1 MMFPPGMKG
10 FARADLVGT
19 GSVSYVWLMDHPDPQ
34 SRREVKSMSLKLL
47 MIEDDADQRELV
59 REIIE
64 DHFGPGTVQCAGSRA
79 EALRQPLADFDLI
92 ITDYNLPDGSGMDL
106 LADLRERC
114 NTPVIMV
121 TGENSGEMAAEAIR
135 RGATDY
141 IVKLGDYMF
150 SIPLVIEKNLTV
162 AKLRH
167 ENDMLRTS
175 LEKALAE
182 VQQTNQQL
190 ADSLKRVEQM
200 AATDPLTG
208 LYNRRHFARVIDQL
222 YSDAIRH
229 GHDLSAVMI
238 DLDSY
243 KQLNDT
249 YGHAVGDQLLVL
261 AGKIIQ
267 ADLRRGD
274 VAARYGGDEF
284 VLLLPHAGS
293 AEAER
298 VVERIRTNFKSAS
311 AQLLKRPLGVSMSIG
326 LASVNTCQP
335 ASADEL
341 MASADKALYEAK
353 EAGRD
358 RIRCAA
364 GAAHLEKVPA

>member
-1 MMFPPGMKG
+1 M
-10 FARADLVGT
+10 A
-19 GSVSYVWLMDHPDPQ
+19 
-34 SRREVKSMSLKLL
+34 LKLL

-64 DHFGPGTVQCAGSRA
+64 DHFGQGTVVCAGSRA
-79 EALRQPLADFDLI
+79 EALRQPVGDFDLI
-92 ITDYNLPDGSGMDL
+92 ITDYNLPDGSGMQL
-106 LADLRERC
+106 LGDIRSRC
-114 NTPVIMV
+114 DTPVIMV
-121 TGENSGEMAAEAIR
+121 TGENSGEIATEAIR
-135 RGATDY
+135 KGATDY

-162 AKLRH
+162 AKLRD
-167 ENDMLRTS
+167 ENDSLRAS
-175 LEKALAE
+175 LEQALVD

-190 ADSLKRVEQM
+190 EDSLKRVEQM

-208 LYNRRHFARVIDQL
+208 LYNRRHFSRVIDQL
-222 YSDAIRH
+222 YSESSRH

-243 KQLNDT
+243 KQLNDS

-261 AGKIIQ
+261 AGKVIQ

-284 VLLLPHAGS
+284 VLLLPYAGG
-293 AEAER
+293 AEAET
-298 VVERIRTNFKSAS
+298 VVDRIRTNYKTAS
-311 AQLLKRPLGVSMSIG
+311 AQLLKRPFGVSMSIG
-326 LASVNTCQP
+326 LASVSSCGSG
-335 ASADEL
+335 SADEL

-353 EAGRD
+353 DAGRD
-358 RIRCAA
+358 RIRCANGSA
-364 GAAHLEKVPA
+364 QLQKVPA